1 MGTGNLGYPHDVVAR
16 TMLAAVDQFEQMN
29 PTTSLKE
36 VKIVIYPQDQKCIQ
50 VKQTDWFVQIICR
63 YL

>member
-50 VKQTDWFVQIICR
+50 VKQTD
-63 YL
+63 